1 MSDIDDKDW
10 RFATRAVRS
19 GQERSQQGEQGE
31 PIYTTSSFVFDTAE
45 QAADRFAGRT
55 EGNIYSRFTNPTVR
69 MFEKRLAA
77 LEGGESCVATGS
89 GMVAILATCMA
100 LMKAGDHIVSSRSIF
115 GSTTLL
121 FTNYLARFGID
132 TDFVDLKDLSA
143 WEAAIKDNTRLLF
156 LETPSNPLL
165 ELVDI
170 KALAE
175 IAHKHDCLLVVDNT
189 LCTAA
194 LQLPLQLG
202 ADISIISTT
211 KYIDGQGRTVGGAV
225 VGSKELVGT
234 EVYGFQRTCGPAMSP
249 FNAWV
254 ALKGLETLE
263 LRMEAH
269 SKRALQLAQW
279 LESHDKVRKVY
290 YTDLESHPQYALAQ
304 KQQRAGGGVLSF
316 ELDGQQKEAW
326 RFCDATQLVS
336 VTANLGDTK
345 TILTHPATTTHGRVS
360 PEVRAV
366 AGITDGLLRV
376 AVGLEDVED
385 LKTDLQRGFDAV
397 G

>member
-1 MSDIDDKDW
+1 MSENKNPDW
-10 RFATRAVRS
+10 RFATRAVRA
-19 GQERSQQGEQGE
+19 GQERSEQGEQGE
-31 PIYTTSSFVFDTAE
+31 PIFTTSSFVFDTAE
-45 QAADRFAGRT
+45 AAADRFAGRT

-69 MFEKRLAA
+69 MFEKRMAA

-100 LMKAGDHIVSSRSIF
+100 LLKAGDHIVSSRSIF

-121 FTNYLARFGID
+121 FTNYLGRFGIA

-143 WEAAIKDNTRLLF
+143 WEAAIQDNTRLLF
-156 LETPSNPLL
+156 IETPSNPLL

-170 KALAE
+170 KELAQL
-175 IAHKHDCLLVVDNT
+175 AHRHGCLLVVDNT

-194 LQLPLQLG
+194 LQVPLALG
-202 ADISIISTT
+202 ADVSIVSTT

-225 VGSKELVGT
+225 IGSKELVGT
-234 EVYGFQRTCGPAMSP
+234 DVYGFQRTCGPSMSP

-269 SKRALQLAQW
+269 SRRALELAQW
-279 LESHDKVRKVY
+279 LEAHDRVDRVY
-290 YTDLESHPQYALAQ
+290 YTGLDSHPQHALAQ
-304 KQQRAGGGVLSF
+304 QQQRAGGGVLSF
-316 ELDGQQKEAW
+316 EIKGGQQQAW
-326 RFCDATQLVS
+326 QFCDATQLVS
-336 VTANLGDTK
+336 ITANLGDTK

-360 PEVRAV
+360 PEVRAA
-366 AGITDGLLRV
+366 AGISDGLLRV

-385 LKTDLQRGFDAV
+385 LKLDLQRGFDAL